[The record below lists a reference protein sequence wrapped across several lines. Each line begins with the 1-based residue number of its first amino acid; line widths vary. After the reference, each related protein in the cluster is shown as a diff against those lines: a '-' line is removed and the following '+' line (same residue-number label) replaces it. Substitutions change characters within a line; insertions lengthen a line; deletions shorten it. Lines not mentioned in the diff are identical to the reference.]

1 MQEIDYGV
9 KNEINTLVL
18 EHDILTKTI
27 FRLYQQ
33 DSHLTKIQRDKL
45 LTRYQYQLGI
55 ITAKIKKL
63 EEIITNKDANT
74 LEERLVSVIE
84 QKFSNIDKII
94 QAALDNKNTNK
105 AQHPKQKSTKSSKEE
120 YSGQKDGK
128 NTYSLGLGLN
138 SSKQTPLE
146 ITTLTKVPSKLPE
159 FFQSN
164 FKPHK
169 LKVENIQS
177 QVDVPKVVKNVN
189 VAQSNICINP
199 GCTNP
204 KFTNKYCSI
213 HTDSHEKETSENEAS
228 LPSLGLEKSKQP
240 ETKHHILKENLVE
253 LSAQEP
259 SSELLQEKKDNKL
272 SQDNDLEENDD
283 DVKDIKAQIEKSLA
297 NLDQAE
303 VE

>member
-1 MQEIDYGV
+1 MQEIDYGA

-27 FRLYQQ
+27 FRLYRQ

-84 QKFSNIDKII
+84 QKFSNMDKKI
-94 QAALDNKNTNK
+94 QAALDSKNSSQI
-105 AQHPKQKSTKSSKEE
+105 QHPEQKSTKSRKEE
-120 YSGQKDGK
+120 YSWLGRKAK
-128 NTYSLGLGLN
+128 NAHSLGLEL
-138 SSKQTPLE
+138 SSHKHKPLE
-146 ITTLTKVPSKLPE
+146 ITTLSEVPSKIPE

-164 FKPHK
+164 FKPPK

-177 QVDVPKVVKNVN
+177 NVDVAKVVENVI
-189 VAQSNICINP
+189 QSNVCINP

-204 KFTNKYCSI
+204 KFTNKYCSV
-213 HTDSHEKETSENEAS
+213 HTHSYEKETNENKAS
-228 LPSLGLEKSKQP
+228 LPSLGLEQP
-240 ETKHHILKENLVE
+240 ETKQHILKENPVE
-253 LSAQEP
+253 LSAQES
-259 SSELLQEKKDNKL
+259 SSELAQDKKDSKL

-283 DVKDIKAQIEKSLA
+283 DVKDLKAKIEKSLA

>member
-1 MQEIDYGV
+1 MQEIDYGA

-27 FRLYQQ
+27 FRLYRQ

-84 QKFSNIDKII
+84 QKFSNMDKKI
-94 QAALDNKNTNK
+94 QAALDSKNSSQI
-105 AQHPKQKSTKSSKEE
+105 QHPEQKSTKSRKEE
-120 YSGQKDGK
+120 YSWLGRKAK
-128 NTYSLGLGLN
+128 NAHSLGLEL
-138 SSKQTPLE
+138 SSHKHKPLE
-146 ITTLTKVPSKLPE
+146 ITTLSEVPSKIPE

-164 FKPHK
+164 FKPPK

-177 QVDVPKVVKNVN
+177 KVDVAKVVENVI
-189 VAQSNICINP
+189 QSNVCTNP

-204 KFTNKYCSI
+204 KFTNKYCSV
-213 HTDSHEKETSENEAS
+213 HTDSYEKETNENKAS
-228 LPSLGLEKSKQP
+228 LPSLGLERP
-240 ETKHHILKENLVE
+240 ETKQNILKENPVE
-253 LSAQEP
+253 LSAQES
-259 SSELLQEKKDNKL
+259 SSELAQDKKDSKL

-283 DVKDIKAQIEKSLA
+283 DVKDLKAKIEKSLA

>member
-18 EHDILTKTI
+18 ERDILTKTI

-45 LTRYQYQLGI
+45 LTRYQYQLSI

-84 QKFSNIDKII
+84 QKFSNMDKKI
-94 QAALDNKNTNK
+94 QAALDSKNSSQI
-105 AQHPKQKSTKSSKEE
+105 QHPKQKSTKSRKEE
-120 YSGQKDGK
+120 YSWLGRKAK
-128 NTYSLGLGLN
+128 NAHSLGVEL
-138 SSKQTPLE
+138 SSHKHKPLE
-146 ITTLTKVPSKLPE
+146 ITTLTEVPSKLPE

-164 FKPHK
+164 FKPPK

-177 QVDVPKVVKNVN
+177 NVDVAKVVENVIPSN
-189 VAQSNICINP
+189 VCINP

-204 KFTNKYCSI
+204 KFTNKYCSV
-213 HTDSHEKETSENEAS
+213 HTDSHEKETNENIINNCQVMRD
-228 LPSLGLEKSKQP
+228 EK
-240 ETKHHILKENLVE
+240 N
-253 LSAQEP
+253 
-259 SSELLQEKKDNKL
+259 
-272 SQDNDLEENDD
+272 
-283 DVKDIKAQIEKSLA
+283 
-297 NLDQAE
+297 E
-303 VE
+303 VTESNC

>member
-1 MQEIDYGV
+1 MQEIDYGT

-84 QKFSNIDKII
+84 QRFSNMDKKI
-94 QAALDNKNTNK
+94 QAALDSKNSSQI
-105 AQHPKQKSTKSSKEE
+105 QHPEQKSTKSRKEE
-120 YSGQKDGK
+120 HSWLGRKAK
-128 NTYSLGLGLN
+128 NAHSLGLEL
-138 SSKQTPLE
+138 SSHKHKPLE
-146 ITTLTKVPSKLPE
+146 ITTLSEVPSKIPE

-164 FKPHK
+164 FKPPK

-177 QVDVPKVVKNVN
+177 TVDVAKVVENLI
-189 VAQSNICINP
+189 QSNVCTNP

-204 KFTNKYCSI
+204 KFTNKYCSV
-213 HTDSHEKETSENEAS
+213 HTDSYEKETNENKAS
-228 LPSLGLEKSKQP
+228 LPSLGLEQP
-240 ETKHHILKENLVE
+240 ETKQHILKENPVE
-253 LSAQEP
+253 LSAQES
-259 SSELLQEKKDNKL
+259 SSELAQDKKDSKL

-283 DVKDIKAQIEKSLA
+283 DVKDLKAKIEKSLA

>member
-1 MQEIDYGV
+1 MQEIDYGA

-33 DSHLTKIQRDKL
+33 DSQLTKIQRDKL

-63 EEIITNKDANT
+63 GEIITNKDANT

-84 QKFSNIDKII
+84 QKFSSMDKKI
-94 QAALDNKNTNK
+94 QTVLDNKNSNK
-105 AQHPKQKSTKSSKEE
+105 AQHPKQKSSKEE
-120 YSGQKDGK
+120 YSRQKDGK
-128 NTYSLGLGLN
+128 NPYSLDLGLN
-138 SSKQTPLE
+138 SYKHKPLE
-146 ITTLTKVPSKLPE
+146 ITTLTEVPSKLPE

-164 FKPHK
+164 FKPPK

-177 QVDVPKVVKNVN
+177 NVDVAKVVENVI
-189 VAQSNICINP
+189 QSNICINP

-204 KFTNKYCSI
+204 KFTNKYCSV
-213 HTDSHEKETSENEAS
+213 HTHSYEKETNENKAS
-228 LPSLGLEKSKQP
+228 LPSLGLEQP
-240 ETKHHILKENLVE
+240 ETKQHILKENPVE
-253 LSAQEP
+253 LSAQES
-259 SSELLQEKKDNKL
+259 SSELAQDKKDSKL

-283 DVKDIKAQIEKSLA
+283 DVKDLKAKIEKSLA

>member
-1 MQEIDYGV
+1 MQEIDYGA

-63 EEIITNKDANT
+63 EEIITNKDTNT

-84 QKFSNIDKII
+84 QKFSNMDKKI
-94 QAALDNKNTNK
+94 QAALDSKNNSQI
-105 AQHPKQKSTKSSKEE
+105 QHPKQKSTKSRKEG
-120 YSGQKDGK
+120 YSGQKDEK
-128 NTYSLGLGLN
+128 NAYSLGLELG
-138 SSKQTPLE
+138 SYEHKPLE
-146 ITTLTKVPSKLPE
+146 ITTLTEVPSKLPE
-159 FFQSN
+159 FFQSG
-164 FKPHK
+164 FKPPK

-177 QVDVPKVVKNVN
+177 KVDVAKVVENVM
-189 VAQSNICINP
+189 QSNVCINP

-204 KFTNKYCSI
+204 KFTNKYCSV
-213 HTDSHEKETSENEAS
+213 HTNSNEKETNENKAS
-228 LPSLGLEKSKQP
+228 LSSLELERP
-240 ETKHHILKENLVE
+240 ETKQNILKENPVE
-253 LSAQEP
+253 LSAQES
-259 SSELLQEKKDNKL
+259 SSELAQEKKDSKL

-283 DVKDIKAQIEKSLA
+283 DVKDLKAKIEKSLA

>member
-1 MQEIDYGV
+1 MQEIDYGI

-63 EEIITNKDANT
+63 EEITTNRDTNT

-84 QKFSNIDKII
+84 QKFSNMDKKI
-94 QAALDNKNTNK
+94 QAALDSKNSS
-105 AQHPKQKSTKSSKEE
+105 QIQRPKQKLTKSRKEE
-120 YSGQKDGK
+120 YSGQKDEK
-128 NTYSLGLGLN
+128 NAYSLGLELD
-138 SSKQTPLE
+138 SYKHKPLE
-146 ITTLTKVPSKLPE
+146 ITTLSEVPSKIPE

-164 FKPHK
+164 FKPPK

-177 QVDVPKVVKNVN
+177 KVDVAKVVENVI
-189 VAQSNICINP
+189 QSNVCTNP

-204 KFTNKYCSI
+204 KFTNKYCSA
-213 HTDSHEKETSENEAS
+213 HTNSYEKETNENKAS
-228 LPSLGLEKSKQP
+228 LPSLELERP
-240 ETKHHILKENLVE
+240 ETKQNILKENLEE
-253 LSAQEP
+253 LTAQES
-259 SSELLQEKKDNKL
+259 SSELAQKKKDNKL

-283 DVKDIKAQIEKSLA
+283 DVKDIKAQIHKALA

>member
-1 MQEIDYGV
+1 MQEIDYGA

-84 QKFSNIDKII
+84 QKFSNMEQTL
-94 QAALDNKNTNK
+94 QAALDSKNSSQI
-105 AQHPKQKSTKSSKEE
+105 QHPEQKSTKSRKEE
-120 YSGQKDGK
+120 YSWLGRKAK
-128 NTYSLGLGLN
+128 NAHSLGLEL
-138 SSKQTPLE
+138 SSHKHKPLE
-146 ITTLTKVPSKLPE
+146 ITTLSEVPSKIPE

-164 FKPHK
+164 FKPPK

-177 QVDVPKVVKNVN
+177 KVDVAKVVENLI
-189 VAQSNICINP
+189 QSNVCTNP

-204 KFTNKYCSI
+204 KFTNKYCSV
-213 HTDSHEKETSENEAS
+213 HTDSYEKETNENKAS
-228 LPSLGLEKSKQP
+228 LPSLGLEQP
-240 ETKHHILKENLVE
+240 ETKQHILKENPVE
-253 LSAQEP
+253 LSAQES
-259 SSELLQEKKDNKL
+259 SSELAQDKKDSKL

-283 DVKDIKAQIEKSLA
+283 DVKDLKAKIEKSLA

>member
-1 MQEIDYGV
+1 MQEIDYGA

-33 DSHLTKIQRDKL
+33 DSQLTKIQRDKL

-55 ITAKIKKL
+55 ITGKIKKL

-84 QKFSNIDKII
+84 QKFSNIDKKI
-94 QAALDNKNTNK
+94 QAALDSKNSSQI
-105 AQHPKQKSTKSSKEE
+105 QHPEQKSTKSRKEE
-120 YSGQKDGK
+120 HSWLSRKAK
-128 NTYSLGLGLN
+128 NAHSLGLEL
-138 SSKQTPLE
+138 SSYKHKPLE
-146 ITTLTKVPSKLPE
+146 ITTLTEVPSKLPE

-164 FKPHK
+164 FKPPK

-177 QVDVPKVVKNVN
+177 NVDVAKVVENVI
-189 VAQSNICINP
+189 QSNICINP
-199 GCTNP
+199 GCANP
-204 KFTNKYCSI
+204 KFTNKYCSV
-213 HTDSHEKETSENEAS
+213 HTHSYEKETNENKAS
-228 LPSLGLEKSKQP
+228 LPSLGLEQP
-240 ETKHHILKENLVE
+240 ETKQHILKENPVE
-253 LSAQEP
+253 LSAQES
-259 SSELLQEKKDNKL
+259 SSELAQDKKDSKL

-283 DVKDIKAQIEKSLA
+283 DVKDLKAKIEKSLA

>member
-1 MQEIDYGV
+1 MQEIDYGT

-27 FRLYQQ
+27 FRLYRQ

-84 QKFSNIDKII
+84 QKFSNMDKKI
-94 QAALDNKNTNK
+94 QAALDSKNSSQI
-105 AQHPKQKSTKSSKEE
+105 QHPKQKSTKSRKEE
-120 YSGQKDGK
+120 YSWLGRKAK
-128 NTYSLGLGLN
+128 NAHSLGLEL
-138 SSKQTPLE
+138 SSHKHKPLE
-146 ITTLTKVPSKLPE
+146 ITTLSEVPSKIPE

-164 FKPHK
+164 FKPPK

-177 QVDVPKVVKNVN
+177 KVDVAKVVENVI
-189 VAQSNICINP
+189 QSNVCINP

-204 KFTNKYCSI
+204 KFTNKYCSV
-213 HTDSHEKETSENEAS
+213 HTDSYEKETNENKAS
-228 LPSLGLEKSKQP
+228 LPSLGLEQP
-240 ETKHHILKENLVE
+240 ETKQHILKENPVE
-253 LSAQEP
+253 LSAQES
-259 SSELLQEKKDNKL
+259 SSELAQDKKDSKL

-283 DVKDIKAQIEKSLA
+283 DVKDLKAKIEKSLA

>member
-55 ITAKIKKL
+55 ITSKIKKL

-84 QKFSNIDKII
+84 QKFSNMDKKI
-94 QAALDNKNTNK
+94 QAALDSKNNSQI
-105 AQHPKQKSTKSSKEE
+105 QHPKQKSTKSRKEE

-128 NTYSLGLGLN
+128 NTHSLSLEL
-138 SSKQTPLE
+138 SSYKHKPLE
-146 ITTLTKVPSKLPE
+146 ITTLTEVPSKLPE

-164 FKPHK
+164 FC
-169 LKVENIQS
+169 LL
-177 QVDVPKVVKNVN
+177 
-189 VAQSNICINP
+189 
-199 GCTNP
+199 
-204 KFTNKYCSI
+204 Y
-213 HTDSHEKETSENEAS
+213 TS
-228 LPSLGLEKSKQP
+228 PSPRDRG
-240 ETKHHILKENLVE
+240 
-253 LSAQEP
+253 
-259 SSELLQEKKDNKL
+259 
-272 SQDNDLEENDD
+272 
-283 DVKDIKAQIEKSLA
+283 
-297 NLDQAE
+297 
-303 VE
+303 

>member
-1 MQEIDYGV
+1 MQEIDYGI

-63 EEIITNKDANT
+63 EEIITNKDTNT

-84 QKFSNIDKII
+84 QKFSNMDKKI
-94 QAALDNKNTNK
+94 QAALDSKNSSQI
-105 AQHPKQKSTKSSKEE
+105 QHPKQKSTKSRKEE
-120 YSGQKDGK
+120 YSWLDRKAK
-128 NTYSLGLGLN
+128 NAHSLGLEL
-138 SSKQTPLE
+138 SSHKHKPLE
-146 ITTLTKVPSKLPE
+146 ITTLSEVPSKIPE

-164 FKPHK
+164 FKPPK

-177 QVDVPKVVKNVN
+177 KVDVAKVVENLI
-189 VAQSNICINP
+189 QSNVCTNP

-204 KFTNKYCSI
+204 KFTNKYCSV
-213 HTDSHEKETSENEAS
+213 HTDSYEKETNENKAS
-228 LPSLGLEKSKQP
+228 LPSLGLEQP
-240 ETKHHILKENLVE
+240 ETKQHILKENPVE
-253 LSAQEP
+253 LSAQES
-259 SSELLQEKKDNKL
+259 SSELAQDKKDSKL

>member
-1 MQEIDYGV
+1 MQEIDYGA

-63 EEIITNKDANT
+63 EEIITNKDTNT

-84 QKFSNIDKII
+84 QKFSNMDKKI
-94 QAALDNKNTNK
+94 QAALDSKNSSQI
-105 AQHPKQKSTKSSKEE
+105 QHPEQKSTKSRKEE
-120 YSGQKDGK
+120 HSWLSRKAK
-128 NTYSLGLGLN
+128 NAHSLGLEL
-138 SSKQTPLE
+138 SSHKHKPLE
-146 ITTLTKVPSKLPE
+146 ITTLTEVPSKLPE

-164 FKPHK
+164 FKPPK

-177 QVDVPKVVKNVN
+177 NVDVAKVVENVI
-189 VAQSNICINP
+189 QSNICINP

-204 KFTNKYCSI
+204 KFTNKYCSV
-213 HTDSHEKETSENEAS
+213 HTHSYEKETNENKAS
-228 LPSLGLEKSKQP
+228 LPSLGLEQP
-240 ETKHHILKENLVE
+240 ETKQHILKENPVE
-253 LSAQEP
+253 LSAQES
-259 SSELLQEKKDNKL
+259 SSELAQDKKDSKL

-283 DVKDIKAQIEKSLA
+283 DVKDLKAKIEKSLA

>member
-84 QKFSNIDKII
+84 QKFSNMDKKI
-94 QAALDNKNTNK
+94 QAALDSKNSSQI
-105 AQHPKQKSTKSSKEE
+105 QHPKQKSTKLRKEE
-120 YSGQKDGK
+120 SSGQKDGK
-128 NTYSLGLGLN
+128 NTHSLSLELD
-138 SSKQTPLE
+138 SYKHKPLE
-146 ITTLTKVPSKLPE
+146 ITTLSEVPSKIPE

-164 FKPHK
+164 FKPPK

-177 QVDVPKVVKNVN
+177 TVDVAKVVENVI
-189 VAQSNICINP
+189 QSNVCINP

-204 KFTNKYCSI
+204 KFTNKYCSV
-213 HTDSHEKETSENEAS
+213 HTDSYEKETNENKAS
-228 LPSLGLEKSKQP
+228 LPSLGLEQP
-240 ETKHHILKENLVE
+240 ETKQHVLKENPVE
-253 LSAQEP
+253 LSAQES
-259 SSELLQEKKDNKL
+259 SSELAQEKKDSKL
-272 SQDNDLEENDD
+272 SQDDDLEENDD

>member
-1 MQEIDYGV
+1 MQEIDYGA

-27 FRLYQQ
+27 FRLYRQ

-63 EEIITNKDANT
+63 EEIITNKDTNT

-84 QKFSNIDKII
+84 QKFSNMDKKI
-94 QAALDNKNTNK
+94 QAALDSKNSSQI
-105 AQHPKQKSTKSSKEE
+105 QHPEQKSTKSRKEE
-120 YSGQKDGK
+120 YSWLGRKAK
-128 NTYSLGLGLN
+128 NAHSLGLEL
-138 SSKQTPLE
+138 SSHKHKPLE
-146 ITTLTKVPSKLPE
+146 ITTLSEVPSKIPE

-164 FKPHK
+164 FKPPK

-177 QVDVPKVVKNVN
+177 KVDVAKVVENLI
-189 VAQSNICINP
+189 QSNVCTNP

-204 KFTNKYCSI
+204 KFTNKYCSV
-213 HTDSHEKETSENEAS
+213 HTDSYEKETNENKAS
-228 LPSLGLEKSKQP
+228 LPSLELERP
-240 ETKHHILKENLVE
+240 ETKQNILKENLEE
-253 LSAQEP
+253 LTAQES
-259 SSELLQEKKDNKL
+259 SSELAQEKKDSKL

-283 DVKDIKAQIEKSLA
+283 DVKDLKAKIEKSQA

>member
-1 MQEIDYGV
+1 MQEIDYGA

-33 DSHLTKIQRDKL
+33 DSQLTKTQRDKL

-55 ITAKIKKL
+55 ITGKIKKL

-84 QKFSNIDKII
+84 QKFSNMDKKI
-94 QAALDNKNTNK
+94 QAALDSKNSSQI
-105 AQHPKQKSTKSSKEE
+105 QHPEQKSTKSRKEE
-120 YSGQKDGK
+120 YSWLGRKAK
-128 NTYSLGLGLN
+128 NAHSLGLEL
-138 SSKQTPLE
+138 SSHKHKPLE
-146 ITTLTKVPSKLPE
+146 ITTLTEVPSKLPE

-164 FKPHK
+164 FKPPK

-177 QVDVPKVVKNVN
+177 NVDVAKVVENVI
-189 VAQSNICINP
+189 QSNICINP

-204 KFTNKYCSI
+204 KFTNKYCSV
-213 HTDSHEKETSENEAS
+213 HTHSYEKETNENKAS
-228 LPSLGLEKSKQP
+228 LPSLGLEQP
-240 ETKHHILKENLVE
+240 ETKQHILKENPVE
-253 LSAQEP
+253 LSAQES
-259 SSELLQEKKDNKL
+259 SSELAQDKKDSKL

-283 DVKDIKAQIEKSLA
+283 DVKDLKAKIEKSLA

>member
-18 EHDILTKTI
+18 ERDILTKTI

-63 EEIITNKDANT
+63 GEIITNKDANT

-84 QKFSNIDKII
+84 QKFSNMDKKI
-94 QAALDNKNTNK
+94 QAALDSKNSSQI
-105 AQHPKQKSTKSSKEE
+105 QHPKQKSTKSRKEE
-120 YSGQKDGK
+120 YSGQKDEK
-128 NTYSLGLGLN
+128 NAFSLGLEL
-138 SSKQTPLE
+138 SSYKHKPLE
-146 ITTLTKVPSKLPE
+146 ITTLTEVPSKLPE

-164 FKPHK
+164 FKPPK
-169 LKVENIQS
+169 LKVDNIQS
-177 QVDVPKVVKNVN
+177 KVDVAKVVENVI
-189 VAQSNICINP
+189 QSNVCINP

-204 KFTNKYCSI
+204 KFTNKYCSV
-213 HTDSHEKETSENEAS
+213 HTYSYEKETNENKAS
-228 LPSLGLEKSKQP
+228 LPSLGLEQS
-240 ETKHHILKENLVE
+240 ETKQYILKENPVE
-253 LSAQEP
+253 LSAQES
-259 SSELLQEKKDNKL
+259 SSELAQNKKNSKL

-283 DVKDIKAQIEKSLA
+283 DVKDLKAKIEKSLA

>member
-84 QKFSNIDKII
+84 QKFSNMDKKI
-94 QAALDNKNTNK
+94 QAALDSKNSSQI
-105 AQHPKQKSTKSSKEE
+105 QHPKQKSTKSRKEE
-120 YSGQKDGK
+120 YSGQKDEK
-128 NTYSLGLGLN
+128 NAYSLGLELD
-138 SSKQTPLE
+138 SYKHKPLE
-146 ITTLTKVPSKLPE
+146 ITTLSEVPSKIPE

-164 FKPHK
+164 FKPPK

-177 QVDVPKVVKNVN
+177 KVDVAKVVENVI
-189 VAQSNICINP
+189 QSNVCTNP

-204 KFTNKYCSI
+204 KFTNKYCSV
-213 HTDSHEKETSENEAS
+213 HTDSYEKETNENKAS
-228 LPSLGLEKSKQP
+228 LPSLGLEQP
-240 ETKHHILKENLVE
+240 ETKQHILKENPVE
-253 LSAQEP
+253 LSAQES
-259 SSELLQEKKDNKL
+259 SSELAQEKKDSKL
-272 SQDNDLEENDD
+272 SQDDDLEENDD
-283 DVKDIKAQIEKSLA
+283 DVKDIKAKIEKSLA

>member
-1 MQEIDYGV
+1 MQEIDYGA

-84 QKFSNIDKII
+84 QKFSNMDKKI
-94 QAALDNKNTNK
+94 QAALDSKNNSQI
-105 AQHPKQKSTKSSKEE
+105 QHPKQKSTKSRKEE
-120 YSGQKDGK
+120 YSGQKDEK
-128 NTYSLGLGLN
+128 NAYSLGLELD
-138 SSKQTPLE
+138 SYKHKPLE
-146 ITTLTKVPSKLPE
+146 ITTLSEVPSKIPE

-164 FKPHK
+164 FKPPK

-177 QVDVPKVVKNVN
+177 TVDVAKVVENLI
-189 VAQSNICINP
+189 QSNVCINP

-204 KFTNKYCSI
+204 KFTNKYCSA
-213 HTDSHEKETSENEAS
+213 HTDSYEKETSENKNEAS
-228 LPSLGLEKSKQP
+228 LPSLGLEQP
-240 ETKHHILKENLVE
+240 ETKQHILKENPVE
-253 LSAQEP
+253 LSAQES
-259 SSELLQEKKDNKL
+259 SSELAQDKKNSKL

-283 DVKDIKAQIEKSLA
+283 DVKDLKAKIEKSLA

>member
-1 MQEIDYGV
+1 MQEIDYGA

-84 QKFSNIDKII
+84 QKFSNMEQTL
-94 QAALDNKNTNK
+94 QAALDSKNSSQI
-105 AQHPKQKSTKSSKEE
+105 QHPKQKSTKSRKEE
-120 YSGQKDGK
+120 YSWLGRKAK
-128 NTYSLGLGLN
+128 NAHSLGLEL
-138 SSKQTPLE
+138 SSHKHKPLE
-146 ITTLTKVPSKLPE
+146 ITTLSEVPSKIPE

-164 FKPHK
+164 FKPPK

-177 QVDVPKVVKNVN
+177 KVDVAKVVENVI
-189 VAQSNICINP
+189 QSNVCTNP

-204 KFTNKYCSI
+204 KFTNKYCSV
-213 HTDSHEKETSENEAS
+213 HTDSYEKETNENKAS
-228 LPSLGLEKSKQP
+228 LPSLGLEQP
-240 ETKHHILKENLVE
+240 ETKQHILKENPVE
-253 LSAQEP
+253 LSAQES
-259 SSELLQEKKDNKL
+259 SSELAQEKKDSKL

-283 DVKDIKAQIEKSLA
+283 DVKDLKAKIEKSLA

>member
-1 MQEIDYGV
+1 MQEIDYGI

-84 QKFSNIDKII
+84 QKFSNMDKKI
-94 QAALDNKNTNK
+94 QAALDSKNSSQI
-105 AQHPKQKSTKSSKEE
+105 QHPEQKSTKSRKEE
-120 YSGQKDGK
+120 HSWLGRKAK
-128 NTYSLGLGLN
+128 NAHSLGLEL
-138 SSKQTPLE
+138 SSHKHKPLE
-146 ITTLTKVPSKLPE
+146 ITTLSEVPSKIPE

-164 FKPHK
+164 FKPPK

-177 QVDVPKVVKNVN
+177 KVDVAKVVENVI
-189 VAQSNICINP
+189 QSNVCTNP

-204 KFTNKYCSI
+204 KFTNKYCSV
-213 HTDSHEKETSENEAS
+213 HTDSYEKETNENKAS
-228 LPSLGLEKSKQP
+228 LPSLGLEQP
-240 ETKHHILKENLVE
+240 ETKQHILKENPVE
-253 LSAQEP
+253 LSAQES
-259 SSELLQEKKDNKL
+259 SSELAQDKKDNKL

-283 DVKDIKAQIEKSLA
+283 DVKDLKAKIEKSLA

>member
-1 MQEIDYGV
+1 MQEIDYGA

-27 FRLYQQ
+27 FRLYRQ

-84 QKFSNIDKII
+84 QKFSNMDKKI
-94 QAALDNKNTNK
+94 QAALDSKNSSQI
-105 AQHPKQKSTKSSKEE
+105 QHPEQKSTKSRKEE
-120 YSGQKDGK
+120 HSWLGRKAK
-128 NTYSLGLGLN
+128 NAHSLGLEL
-138 SSKQTPLE
+138 SSHKHKPLE
-146 ITTLTKVPSKLPE
+146 ITTLSEVPSKIPE

-164 FKPHK
+164 FKPPK

-177 QVDVPKVVKNVN
+177 TVDVAKVVENVI
-189 VAQSNICINP
+189 QSNVCTNP

-204 KFTNKYCSI
+204 KFTNKYCSA
-213 HTDSHEKETSENEAS
+213 HTDSYEKETNENKAS
-228 LPSLGLEKSKQP
+228 LPSLGLEQP
-240 ETKHHILKENLVE
+240 ETKQHILKENPVE
-253 LSAQEP
+253 LSAQEL
-259 SSELLQEKKDNKL
+259 SSELAQDKKDNKL

-283 DVKDIKAQIEKSLA
+283 DVKDLKAKIEKSLA

>member
-1 MQEIDYGV
+1 MQEIDYGA
-9 KNEINTLVL
+9 KNEISTLVL

-33 DSHLTKIQRDKL
+33 DSQLTKIQRDKL

-55 ITAKIKKL
+55 ITGKIKKL

-74 LEERLVSVIE
+74 LEERLVSVIG
-84 QKFSNIDKII
+84 QKFSNMDKKI
-94 QAALDNKNTNK
+94 QAALDSKNSSQI
-105 AQHPKQKSTKSSKEE
+105 QHPEQKSTKSRKEE
-120 YSGQKDGK
+120 YSWLGRKAK
-128 NTYSLGLGLN
+128 NAHSLGLEL
-138 SSKQTPLE
+138 SSHKHKPLE
-146 ITTLTKVPSKLPE
+146 ITTLSEVPSKIPE

-164 FKPHK
+164 FKPPK

-177 QVDVPKVVKNVN
+177 NVDVAKVVENVI
-189 VAQSNICINP
+189 QSNICINP

-204 KFTNKYCSI
+204 KFTNKYCSV
-213 HTDSHEKETSENEAS
+213 HTHSYEKETSENKNEAS
-228 LPSLGLEKSKQP
+228 LPSLGLEQP
-240 ETKHHILKENLVE
+240 ETKQHILKENPVE
-253 LSAQEP
+253 LSAQES
-259 SSELLQEKKDNKL
+259 SSELAQDKKDSKL

-283 DVKDIKAQIEKSLA
+283 DVKDLKAKIEKSLA

>member
-84 QKFSNIDKII
+84 QKFSNMDKKI
-94 QAALDNKNTNK
+94 QAALDSKNSSQI
-105 AQHPKQKSTKSSKEE
+105 QHPEQKSTKSRKEE
-120 YSGQKDGK
+120 YSWLGRKAK
-128 NTYSLGLGLN
+128 NAHSLGLEL
-138 SSKQTPLE
+138 SSHKHKPLE
-146 ITTLTKVPSKLPE
+146 ITTLSEVPSKIPE

-164 FKPHK
+164 FKPPK

-177 QVDVPKVVKNVN
+177 NVDVAKVVENVI
-189 VAQSNICINP
+189 QSNVCINP

-204 KFTNKYCSI
+204 KFTNKYCSA
-213 HTDSHEKETSENEAS
+213 HTDSYEKETNENKAS
-228 LPSLGLEKSKQP
+228 LPSLGLERP
-240 ETKHHILKENLVE
+240 ETKQHILKENLEE
-253 LSAQEP
+253 LTAQES
-259 SSELLQEKKDNKL
+259 SSELAQDKKDSKL

-283 DVKDIKAQIEKSLA
+283 DVKDLKAKIEKSLA

>member
-1 MQEIDYGV
+1 MQEIDYGT

-84 QKFSNIDKII
+84 QKFSNMDKKI
-94 QAALDNKNTNK
+94 QAALDSKNSSQI
-105 AQHPKQKSTKSSKEE
+105 QHPEQKSTKSRKEE
-120 YSGQKDGK
+120 YSWLGRKAK
-128 NTYSLGLGLN
+128 NAHSLGLEL
-138 SSKQTPLE
+138 SSHKHKPLE
-146 ITTLTKVPSKLPE
+146 ITTLSEVPSKIPE

-164 FKPHK
+164 FKPPK

-177 QVDVPKVVKNVN
+177 NVDVAKVVENVI
-189 VAQSNICINP
+189 QSNICINP

-204 KFTNKYCSI
+204 KFTNKYCSV
-213 HTDSHEKETSENEAS
+213 HTHSYEKETNENKAS
-228 LPSLGLEKSKQP
+228 LPSLGLEQP
-240 ETKHHILKENLVE
+240 ETKQHILKENPVE
-253 LSAQEP
+253 LSAQES
-259 SSELLQEKKDNKL
+259 SSELAQDKKDSKL

-283 DVKDIKAQIEKSLA
+283 DVKDLKAKIEKSLA

>member
-1 MQEIDYGV
+1 MQEIDYGT

-63 EEIITNKDANT
+63 EEITTNRDINT

-84 QKFSNIDKII
+84 QKFSNMDKKI
-94 QAALDNKNTNK
+94 QAALDSKNSSQI
-105 AQHPKQKSTKSSKEE
+105 QHPEQKSTKSRKEE
-120 YSGQKDGK
+120 HSWLGRKAK
-128 NTYSLGLGLN
+128 NAHSLGLEL
-138 SSKQTPLE
+138 SSHKHKPLE
-146 ITTLTKVPSKLPE
+146 ITTLSEVPSKIPE

-164 FKPHK
+164 FKPPK

-177 QVDVPKVVKNVN
+177 KVDVAKVVENLI
-189 VAQSNICINP
+189 QSNVCTNP

-204 KFTNKYCSI
+204 KFTNKYCSV
-213 HTDSHEKETSENEAS
+213 HTDSYEKETNENKAS
-228 LPSLGLEKSKQP
+228 LPSLGLEQP
-240 ETKHHILKENLVE
+240 ETKQHILKENPVE
-253 LSAQEP
+253 LSAQES
-259 SSELLQEKKDNKL
+259 SSELAQDKKDSKL

-283 DVKDIKAQIEKSLA
+283 DVKDLKAKIEKSLA

>member
-1 MQEIDYGV
+1 MQEIDYGA

-27 FRLYQQ
+27 FRLYRQ

-84 QKFSNIDKII
+84 QKFSNMDKKI
-94 QAALDNKNTNK
+94 QAALDSKNSSQI
-105 AQHPKQKSTKSSKEE
+105 QHPEQKSTKSRKEE
-120 YSGQKDGK
+120 HSWLGRKAK
-128 NTYSLGLGLN
+128 NAHSLGLEL
-138 SSKQTPLE
+138 SSHKHKPLE
-146 ITTLTKVPSKLPE
+146 ITTLSEVPSKIPE

-164 FKPHK
+164 FKPPK

-177 QVDVPKVVKNVN
+177 TVDVAKVVENVN
-189 VAQSNICINP
+189 VMQSNVCTNP

-204 KFTNKYCSI
+204 KFTNKYCSV
-213 HTDSHEKETSENEAS
+213 HTDSYEKETNENKAS
-228 LPSLGLEKSKQP
+228 LANLELEQP
-240 ETKHHILKENLVE
+240 ETKQHVLKENPVK
-253 LSAQEP
+253 LSAQES
-259 SSELLQEKKDNKL
+259 SSELAQNKKDGEL
-272 SQDNDLEENDD
+272 SQDDDLEENDD

>member
-1 MQEIDYGV
+1 MQEIDYGI

-55 ITAKIKKL
+55 ITSKIKKL
-63 EEIITNKDANT
+63 EEITTNKDANT

-84 QKFSNIDKII
+84 QKFSNMDKKI
-94 QAALDNKNTNK
+94 QAALDSKNSS
-105 AQHPKQKSTKSSKEE
+105 QIQRPKQKLTKSRKEE
-120 YSGQKDGK
+120 YSGQKDEK
-128 NTYSLGLGLN
+128 NAYSLGSELD
-138 SSKQTPLE
+138 SYKHKPLE
-146 ITTLTKVPSKLPE
+146 ITTLSEVPSKIPE

-164 FKPHK
+164 FKPPK

-177 QVDVPKVVKNVN
+177 TVDVAKVVENVN
-189 VAQSNICINP
+189 VIQSNVCTNP

-204 KFTNKYCSI
+204 KFTNKYCSV
-213 HTDSHEKETSENEAS
+213 HTDSYEKETNENKAS
-228 LPSLGLEKSKQP
+228 LPSLGLEQP
-240 ETKHHILKENLVE
+240 ETKQHIIKENPVE
-253 LSAQEP
+253 LSAQES
-259 SSELLQEKKDNKL
+259 SSELAQNKKDGEL
-272 SQDNDLEENDD
+272 SQDDDLEENDD
-283 DVKDIKAQIEKSLA
+283 DVKNIKAQIEKSLA

>member
-1 MQEIDYGV
+1 MQEIDYGA

-33 DSHLTKIQRDKL
+33 DSQLTKIQRDKL

-55 ITAKIKKL
+55 ITGKIKKL

-84 QKFSNIDKII
+84 QKFSNMDKKI
-94 QAALDNKNTNK
+94 QAALDSKNSSQI
-105 AQHPKQKSTKSSKEE
+105 QHPEQKSTKSRKEE
-120 YSGQKDGK
+120 YSWLGRKAK
-128 NTYSLGLGLN
+128 NAHSLGLEL
-138 SSKQTPLE
+138 SSHKHKPLE
-146 ITTLTKVPSKLPE
+146 ITTLSEVPSKIPE

-164 FKPHK
+164 FKPPK

-177 QVDVPKVVKNVN
+177 NVDVAKVVENVI
-189 VAQSNICINP
+189 QSNICINP

-204 KFTNKYCSI
+204 KFTNKYCSV
-213 HTDSHEKETSENEAS
+213 HTHSYEKETNENKAS
-228 LPSLGLEKSKQP
+228 LPSLGLEQP
-240 ETKHHILKENLVE
+240 ETKQHILKENPVE
-253 LSAQEP
+253 LSAQES
-259 SSELLQEKKDNKL
+259 SSELAQDKKDSKL

-283 DVKDIKAQIEKSLA
+283 DVKDLKAKIEKSLA

>member
-18 EHDILTKTI
+18 ERDILTKTI

-63 EEIITNKDANT
+63 GEIITNKDANT

-84 QKFSNIDKII
+84 QKFSNMDKKI
-94 QAALDNKNTNK
+94 QAALDSKNSSQI
-105 AQHPKQKSTKSSKEE
+105 QHPKQKSTKSRKEE
-120 YSGQKDGK
+120 YSGQKDEK
-128 NTYSLGLGLN
+128 NAFSLGLEL
-138 SSKQTPLE
+138 SSYKHKPLE
-146 ITTLTKVPSKLPE
+146 ITTLTEVPSKLPE

-164 FKPHK
+164 FKPPK
-169 LKVENIQS
+169 LKVDNIQS
-177 QVDVPKVVKNVN
+177 KVDVAKVVENVI
-189 VAQSNICINP
+189 QSNVCINP

-204 KFTNKYCSI
+204 KFTNKYCSV
-213 HTDSHEKETSENEAS
+213 HTHSYEKETNENKAS
-228 LPSLGLEKSKQP
+228 LPSLGLEQS
-240 ETKHHILKENLVE
+240 ETKQYILKENPVE
-253 LSAQEP
+253 LSAQES
-259 SSELLQEKKDNKL
+259 SSELTQDKKNSKL

-283 DVKDIKAQIEKSLA
+283 DVNDLKAKIEKSLA

>member
-1 MQEIDYGV
+1 MQEIDYGI

-84 QKFSNIDKII
+84 QKFSNMDKKI
-94 QAALDNKNTNK
+94 QAALDSKNSSQI
-105 AQHPKQKSTKSSKEE
+105 QHPEQKSTKSRKEE
-120 YSGQKDGK
+120 DSWLGRKAK
-128 NTYSLGLGLN
+128 NAHSLGLEL
-138 SSKQTPLE
+138 SSYKHKPLE
-146 ITTLTKVPSKLPE
+146 ITTLSEVPSKIPE

-164 FKPHK
+164 FKPPK

-177 QVDVPKVVKNVN
+177 KVDVAKVVENVI
-189 VAQSNICINP
+189 QSNVCTNP

-204 KFTNKYCSI
+204 KFTNKYCSV
-213 HTDSHEKETSENEAS
+213 HTDSYEKETNENKAS
-228 LPSLGLEKSKQP
+228 LPSLGLEQP
-240 ETKHHILKENLVE
+240 ETKQHILKENPVE
-253 LSAQEP
+253 LSAQES
-259 SSELLQEKKDNKL
+259 SSELAQEKKDSKL
-272 SQDNDLEENDD
+272 SQDDDLEENDD
-283 DVKDIKAQIEKSLA
+283 DVKDLKAQIEKSLA

>member
-1 MQEIDYGV
+1 MQEIDYGA

-27 FRLYQQ
+27 FRLYRQ

-84 QKFSNIDKII
+84 QKFSNMDKKI
-94 QAALDNKNTNK
+94 QAALDSKNSSQI
-105 AQHPKQKSTKSSKEE
+105 QHPKQKSTKSRKEE
-120 YSGQKDGK
+120 YSGQKDEK
-128 NTYSLGLGLN
+128 NAHSLGLELD
-138 SSKQTPLE
+138 SYKHKPLE
-146 ITTLTKVPSKLPE
+146 ITTLSEVPSKIPE

-164 FKPHK
+164 FKPPK

-177 QVDVPKVVKNVN
+177 TVDVAKVVENVI
-189 VAQSNICINP
+189 QSNVCTNP

-204 KFTNKYCSI
+204 KFTNKYCSV
-213 HTDSHEKETSENEAS
+213 HTDSYEKETNENKAS
-228 LPSLGLEKSKQP
+228 LPSLGLEQP
-240 ETKHHILKENLVE
+240 ETKQHILKENPVE
-253 LSAQEP
+253 LSAQES
-259 SSELLQEKKDNKL
+259 SSELAQDKKDSKL

-283 DVKDIKAQIEKSLA
+283 DVKDLKAKIEKSLA

>member
-1 MQEIDYGV
+1 MQEIDYGI

-63 EEIITNKDANT
+63 EEITTNKDANT

-84 QKFSNIDKII
+84 QKFSNMDKKI
-94 QAALDNKNTNK
+94 QAALDSKNSSQI
-105 AQHPKQKSTKSSKEE
+105 QHPKQKSTKSRKEE
-120 YSGQKDGK
+120 YSGQKDEK
-128 NTYSLGLGLN
+128 NAYSLGLELD
-138 SSKQTPLE
+138 SYKHKPLE
-146 ITTLTKVPSKLPE
+146 ITTLSEVPSKIPE

-164 FKPHK
+164 FKPPK

-177 QVDVPKVVKNVN
+177 TVDVAKVVENVN
-189 VAQSNICINP
+189 VIQSNVCTNP

-204 KFTNKYCSI
+204 KFTNKYCSV
-213 HTDSHEKETSENEAS
+213 HTDSYENKAS
-228 LPSLGLEKSKQP
+228 LPSLGLEQP
-240 ETKHHILKENLVE
+240 ETKQHTLKENPVE
-253 LSAQEP
+253 LSAQES
-259 SSELLQEKKDNKL
+259 SSELAQEKKDSKL
-272 SQDNDLEENDD
+272 SQDDDLEENDD

>member
-1 MQEIDYGV
+1 MQEIDYGA

-18 EHDILTKTI
+18 ERDILTKTI

-63 EEIITNKDANT
+63 GEIITNKDANT

-84 QKFSNIDKII
+84 QKFSNMDKKI
-94 QAALDNKNTNK
+94 QAALDSKNSS
-105 AQHPKQKSTKSSKEE
+105 QIQPPRQKSTKSRKEE

-128 NTYSLGLGLN
+128 NAFSLGLEL
-138 SSKQTPLE
+138 SSYKHKPLE
-146 ITTLTKVPSKLPE
+146 ITTLTEVPSKLPE

-164 FKPHK
+164 FKPPK
-169 LKVENIQS
+169 LKVDNIQS
-177 QVDVPKVVKNVN
+177 KVDVAKVVENVI
-189 VAQSNICINP
+189 QSNVCINP

-204 KFTNKYCSI
+204 KFTNKYCSV
-213 HTDSHEKETSENEAS
+213 HTYSYEKETNENKAS
-228 LPSLGLEKSKQP
+228 LPSLGLEQS
-240 ETKHHILKENLVE
+240 ETKQYILKENPVE
-253 LSAQEP
+253 LSAQES
-259 SSELLQEKKDNKL
+259 SSELAQNKKNSKL

-283 DVKDIKAQIEKSLA
+283 DVKDLKAKIEKSLA

>member
-1 MQEIDYGV
+1 MQEIDYGA

-18 EHDILTKTI
+18 EYDILTKTI

-84 QKFSNIDKII
+84 QKFSNMDKKI
-94 QAALDNKNTNK
+94 QAALDSKNSSQI
-105 AQHPKQKSTKSSKEE
+105 QHPEQKSTKSRKEE
-120 YSGQKDGK
+120 DSWLGRKAK
-128 NTYSLGLGLN
+128 NAHSLGLEL
-138 SSKQTPLE
+138 SSYKHKPLE
-146 ITTLTKVPSKLPE
+146 ITTLSEVPSKIPE

-164 FKPHK
+164 FKPPK

-177 QVDVPKVVKNVN
+177 KVDVAKVVENLI
-189 VAQSNICINP
+189 QSNVCTNP

-204 KFTNKYCSI
+204 KFTNKYCSV
-213 HTDSHEKETSENEAS
+213 HTDSYEKETSENKAS
-228 LPSLGLEKSKQP
+228 LPSLELERP
-240 ETKHHILKENLVE
+240 ETKQNILKENPVE
-253 LSAQEP
+253 LSAQES
-259 SSELLQEKKDNKL
+259 SSELAQEKKDSKL

-283 DVKDIKAQIEKSLA
+283 AVKDLKAKIEKSLA

>member
-1 MQEIDYGV
+1 MQEIDYGT

-27 FRLYQQ
+27 FRLYRQ

-84 QKFSNIDKII
+84 QRFSNMDKKI
-94 QAALDNKNTNK
+94 QAALDSKNSSQI
-105 AQHPKQKSTKSSKEE
+105 QHPEQKSTKSRKEE
-120 YSGQKDGK
+120 DSWLGRKAK
-128 NTYSLGLGLN
+128 NAHSLGLEL
-138 SSKQTPLE
+138 SSHKHKPLE
-146 ITTLTKVPSKLPE
+146 ITTLSEVPSKIPE

-164 FKPHK
+164 FKPPK

-177 QVDVPKVVKNVN
+177 KVDVAKVVENVI
-189 VAQSNICINP
+189 QSNVCINP

-204 KFTNKYCSI
+204 KFTNKYCSA
-213 HTDSHEKETSENEAS
+213 HTDSYEKETNENKAS
-228 LPSLGLEKSKQP
+228 LPSLGLERP
-240 ETKHHILKENLVE
+240 ETKQHILKENLEE
-253 LSAQEP
+253 LTAQES
-259 SSELLQEKKDNKL
+259 SSELVQDKKDSKL
-272 SQDNDLEENDD
+272 SLDNDLEENDD
-283 DVKDIKAQIEKSLA
+283 DVKDLKAKIE
-297 NLDQAE
+297 NLWQT
-303 VE
+303 